1 MMNHDKNMSLH
12 PAVFLDRDGT
22 IIEDRGHLRDPSQVV
37 FFQDTFD
44 ALRRLQE
51 HFLLFVVT
59 NQPGV
64 AEGVLTQSDVD
75 QVNAHVVA
83 RLAAEG
89 VQIVDVYVCPHRR
102 IDGCACIKPQ
112 PYFLK
117 EAAVRSQIDM
127 RESFVIGDHPHDVLL
142 ARNAG
147 AFGICVLTGHGAKH
161 FGELPANTVVVTGIR
176 EAAVH
181 ILKKAKVV

>member
-1 MMNHDKNMSLH
+1 MINDENMTLC

-64 AEGVLTQSDVD
+64 SEGVLTRSDVD
-75 QVNAHVVA
+75 QVNAHIVA
-83 RLAAEG
+83 RLAEEG
-89 VQIVDVYVCPHRR
+89 VRIENVYVCPHRR

-112 PYFLK
+112 PYFLAK
-117 EAAVRSQIDM
+117 AIAGRQVDV

-147 AFGICVLTGHGAKH
+147 AFGIYVLTGHGARH
-161 FGELPANTVVVTGIR
+161 FGELPKRTLVVTGIR
-176 EAAVH
+176 EAATH

>member
-1 MMNHDKNMSLH
+1 MINDENMTLC

-59 NQPGV
+59 NQSGV
-64 AEGVLTQSDVD
+64 AEGVLTRSDVD
-75 QVNAHVVA
+75 QVNAHIVT
-83 RLAAEG
+83 RLVEEG
-89 VQIVDVYVCPHRR
+89 VRIENVYVCPHRP
-102 IDGCACIKPQ
+102 IDGCSCIKPQ

-117 EAAVRSQIDM
+117 EAAVRHQIDM

-147 AFGICVLTGHGAKH
+147 AFGIYVLTGHGARH
-161 FGELPANTVVVTGIR
+161 FGELPKRTLVVTGIW
-176 EAAVH
+176 EAATH

>member
-1 MMNHDKNMSLH
+1 MSNDKNMMLR

-51 HFLLFVVT
+51 HFLLFIVT

-64 AEGVLTQSDVD
+64 AEGVLTLSDVD
-75 QVNAHVVA
+75 KVNDHVVA
-83 RLAAEG
+83 RLAEEG
-89 VQIVDVYVCPHRR
+89 ARIENVYVCPHRR
-102 IDGCACIKPQ
+102 TDGCSCIKPQ

-117 EAAVRSQIDM
+117 EAAVRRRIDM
-127 RESFVIGDHPHDVLL
+127 GESFVIGDHPHDVLL

-147 AFGICVLTGHGAKH
+147 AFGICVLTGHGARH
-161 FGELPANTVVVTGIR
+161 FGELPKSTLIVTGIR
-176 EAAVH
+176 EAAAH
-181 ILKKAKVV
+181 ILRKAKVV

>member
-1 MMNHDKNMSLH
+1 MINTENITLC

-22 IIEDRGHLRDPSQVV
+22 IIEDRGHLRDPSQVI

-44 ALRRLQE
+44 ALRLLQE
-51 HFLLFVVT
+51 HFLLFIVT

-64 AEGVLTQSDVD
+64 AEGAITQSDVD

-83 RLAAEG
+83 RLTEEG
-89 VQIVDVYVCPHRR
+89 VRIENVYVCPHGRT
-102 IDGCACIKPQ
+102 DGCACIKPQ
-112 PYFLK
+112 PHFLK
-117 EAAVRSQIDM
+117 EAAARHQIDM

-147 AFGICVLTGHGAKH
+147 AFGICVLTGHGARH
-161 FGELPANTVVVTGIR
+161 FGELPKSTLVVTGIR
-176 EAAVH
+176 EAAAH
-181 ILKKAKVV
+181 ILKKAKVFG